1 MKLITIRNRKL
12 MFCCFEHCL
21 LITRALMTFPM
32 ASEPPIGKRK
42 ITKTPLLAP
51 SFNQMKYIMIM
62 HFTAIETNIYIS
74 FLNSEIRKTQI

>member
-42 ITKTPLLAP
+42 IAKTPLSAP
-51 SFNQMKYIMIM
+51 PFNQMKYIMIM
-62 HFTAIETNIYIS
+62 LFTAIQTYFFS
-74 FLNSEIRKTQI
+74 